1 MKIKISPPAFFMIF
15 LLLSIGSHF
24 IFPVKKI
31 IHPPYTYSGIIFIAA
46 GVALNI
52 WADVM
57 FKKDKTTVKPHEEP
71 TKLKTSGPFRI
82 SRHPM
87 YLGMAM
93 VLLGL
98 AVVLGSLITFIFPAG
113 FIIIADFV
121 FISFEE
127 KNLER
132 IFGKEYF
139 DYRQKV
145 RRWL

>member
-1 MKIKISPPAFFMIF
+1 MIF